1 MATSTTQ
8 ESEVQENTKPK
19 YDYDFIGFT
28 YDGKHSI
35 RDLNIYRTSD
45 GSRYNENLSP
55 SVTDKTAEV
64 PGGDGLYYFGS
75 QHKQRQF
82 SISFAFDQLTE
93 QQFRELRRLFSK
105 KELVELSFDERP
117 YVVYSVKPTGTPTLK
132 TVCFEND
139 DYERV
144 YKGEGTLNLVAY
156 YPYGHTPTKLWTTT
170 NDGKTF
176 SFTKVD
182 GKDLEQYSIFAYP
195 TKEQWAPASGL
206 NNPQNIN
213 VGDIP
218 APFIWPKTGA
228 GTVIK
233 NMKLPIGNTT
243 VIFLEAASDVKWDS
257 RTGLIIGTVGGETR
271 PLLYSGNS
279 CGSIPVGEAIPSGV
293 ELQFWYY

>member
-1 MATSTTQ
+1 MAT
-8 ESEVQENTKPK
+8 KPA

-93 QQFRELRRLFSK
+93 QQFRELRQLFSK

-117 YVVYSVKPTGTPTLK
+117 YVVYSVKPTGTPTIK

-139 DYERV
+139 EYERV
-144 YKGEGTLNLVAY
+144 YKGEGTLSLVAY
-156 YPYGHTPTKLWTTT
+156 YPYGHTPTKLWTYDDEKKTLSFAEA
-170 NDGKTF
+170 DGKN
-176 SFTKVD
+176 
-182 GKDLEQYSIFAYP
+182 LAAYNIEYYP
-195 TKEQWAPASGL
+195 TKEQWVSSSGL
-206 NNPQNIN
+206 EN
-213 VGDIP
+213 VGYKNAGDIP
-218 APFIWPKTGA
+218 APFIWTGA
-228 GTVIK
+228 VSK
-233 NMKLPIGNTT
+233 DQKLSIGNTT
-243 VIFLEAASDVKWDS
+243 ITFLEEASGVTWDS

-279 CGSIPVGEAIPSGV
+279 CGTIPVGATCANASFK
-293 ELQFWYY
+293 LWYY